1 MSIVI
6 ALADPAA
13 TVAPL
18 GDVLHTAIIA
28 VCRWAPPIIMLIFG
42 MKAIADF
49 VMGRGAATALR
60 TTCVGAVL
68 CGAMWTLPTVLNGL
82 DAPPDTDTTAT
93 PANDTSS
100 SPSAPTPPTATP
112 TSTSPAPQA
121 PQPDS
126 TDSASWLVP
135 IGIVAAVLVAI
146 AGLIGLGILITRVI
160 ARRRTARQE
169 AQQRRTAQL
178 QRWALGEKTLNATS
192 AALMEFESDVES
204 VYFTRPLLADVTEPL
219 SGVFYTAYGDA
230 LSLQIETTPTDDDQI
245 SAFVT
250 AANAAQRAFTAAN
263 DNALRKARLGV
274 VHGDRKL
281 TPEEKRKLG
290 QARNLVAQALDHA
303 NTPEL
308 ATTAHSKAQE
318 LLDEVGVIVP
328 ERLAT
333 SVVRSIKTLHQSALT
348 AGAHQ

>member
-1 MSIVI
+1 
-6 ALADPAA
+6 
-13 TVAPL
+13 
-18 GDVLHTAIIA
+18 
-28 VCRWAPPIIMLIFG
+28 
-42 MKAIADF
+42 
-49 VMGRGAATALR
+49 
-60 TTCVGAVL
+60 
-68 CGAMWTLPTVLNGL
+68 
-82 DAPPDTDTTAT
+82 
-93 PANDTSS
+93 
-100 SPSAPTPPTATP
+100 
-112 TSTSPAPQA
+112 
-121 PQPDS
+121 
-126 TDSASWLVP
+126 
-135 IGIVAAVLVAI
+135 
-146 AGLIGLGILITRVI
+146 
-160 ARRRTARQE
+160 
-169 AQQRRTAQL
+169 
-178 QRWALGEKTLNATS
+178 
-192 AALMEFESDVES
+192 MEFESDVES

-333 SVVRSIKTLHQSALT
+333 SVVRSIETLHQSALT

>member
-1 MSIVI
+1 MSTVI

-13 TVAPL
+13 TVVAPL
-18 GDVLHTAIIA
+18 GDVLRTAIIA
-28 VCRWAPPIIMLIFG
+28 VCRWSPPIIMLIFG
-42 MKAIADF
+42 MKAMADV

-60 TTCVGAVL
+60 TAGVGAVL
-68 CGAMWTLPTVLNGL
+68 CGAMWTLPTLVNGL
-82 DAPPDTDTTAT
+82 GSPPDTDTTAT
-93 PANDTSS
+93 PASDTSS
-100 SPSAPTPPTATP
+100 SPPAPTATP
-112 TSTSPAPQA
+112 TSTPAA

-135 IGIVAAVLVAI
+135 IGIVAAILVAI
-146 AGLIGLGILITRVI
+146 AGLVGLGILIARII
-160 ARRRTARQE
+160 ARRRSARQ
-169 AQQRRTAQL
+169 AARRRRMAQL
-178 QRWALGEKTLNATS
+178 QRWALAEKTLNATS

-219 SGVFYTAYGDA
+219 SAMFYTAYGDA
-230 LSLQIETTPTDDDQI
+230 LSLHIETAPTDDDQI

-274 VHGDRKL
+274 VHGDRTL
-281 TPEEKRKLG
+281 TREEKRKLG
-290 QARNLVAQALDHA
+290 QARKLVAQALDPA

-308 ATTAHSKAQE
+308 STTAHSKAQA

-333 SVVRSIKTLHQSALT
+333 SVVRSIETLHQAALT
-348 AGAHQ
+348 TGAHQ